1 MRSLLSIL
9 LFAVL
14 TSFSTEV
21 LASVSLE
28 YWLEARENTEEE
40 KRELQEWSIELANI
54 DRLAA
59 AGGAPALD
67 CFIDLSSLQGQWVR
81 PEKKNTRWDEHRHI
95 LYVVQKEETHLPKT
109 SERPFFPLFKRYQA
123 YIFYG

>member
-9 LFAVL
+9 LFTVL
-14 TSFSTEV
+14 ASFSTEV

-28 YWLEARENTEEE
+28 YWLEARESTEEE
-40 KRELQEWSIELANI
+40 KRELQERTVELANI
-54 DRLAA
+54 DKLAA

-67 CFIDLSSLQGQWVR
+67 CFIELSSLQGQWIM
-81 PEKKNTRWDEHRHI
+81 PENKNAKWSAYR
-95 LYVVQKEETHLPKT
+95 VVLPLFQKEDVLVSQHAKSP
-109 SERPFFPLFKRYQA
+109 SIPLFKRYQA